1 MSRLYTIYFAD
12 VYGEGNYGD
21 SVYSCASS
29 SDPDCVTTTPG
40 GGTTG
45 GGSGTGG
52 TGTST
57 GAGGLA
63 DTGVMIMGFG
73 TLACIIIFVALVVR
87 IWRRKPQ
94 LVAVRAEADQND
106 TPPEE
111 GPQLPTEKPR
121 PL

>member
-12 VYGEGNYGD
+12 VYGEGNYGEC
-21 SVYSCASS
+21 VYSTASS

-40 GGTTG
+40 GGST
-45 GGSGTGG
+45 SGG
-52 TGTST
+52 TGTGTSAGT
-57 GAGGLA
+57 GSSSGLA

-94 LVAVRAEADQND
+94 LVAVRADADQDNN
-106 TPPEE
+106 PPEE
-111 GPQLPTEKPR
+111 GPELPTEKPR
-121 PL
+121 V